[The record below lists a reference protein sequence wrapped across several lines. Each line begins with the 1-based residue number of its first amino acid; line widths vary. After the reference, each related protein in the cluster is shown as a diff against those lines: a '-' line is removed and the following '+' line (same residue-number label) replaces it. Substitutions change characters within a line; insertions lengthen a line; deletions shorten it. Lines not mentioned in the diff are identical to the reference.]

1 MKSTER
7 KALQEQFN
15 QYGDLMERQDAIF
28 QRLQELNRVEGT
40 GKAWCSALEN
50 AIDLLKCGK
59 DYMSLY
65 TQYAEIEGMM
75 HTHMEYGQVRGNIMT
90 RYQCEKK
97 IGDLMIQIDKVYHE
111 YNPDGKYLHISIVGD
126 VITANN
132 SIHDEK
138 QLDMCRVI
146 KRNETV

>member
-28 QRLQELNRVEGT
+28 QRLQELNREEGT

-75 HTHMEYGQVRGNIMT
+75 HTHREYGQVLAELGL
-90 RYQCEKK
+90 YK
-97 IGDLMIQIDKVYHE
+97 
-111 YNPDGKYLHISIVGD
+111 
-126 VITANN
+126 
-132 SIHDEK
+132 
-138 QLDMCRVI
+138 
-146 KRNETV
+146 